1 MASDE
6 YEIVDRPHRIQHT
19 AEPQGYTQMQMNTT
33 LPREPTPMPKLVECP
48 ACGGKERGIPA
59 PSGGWITCTHCRGL
73 RHTNE
78 SLRALI
84 AWREEQGDAP

>member
-48 ACGGKERGIPA
+48 VCDGGVVLVEGI
-59 PSGGWITCTHCRGL
+59 STHSAICHHCYKGN
-73 RHTNE
+73 TWE
-78 SLRALI
+78 SIDALI
-84 AWREEQGDAP
+84 AWRKERSDEAD